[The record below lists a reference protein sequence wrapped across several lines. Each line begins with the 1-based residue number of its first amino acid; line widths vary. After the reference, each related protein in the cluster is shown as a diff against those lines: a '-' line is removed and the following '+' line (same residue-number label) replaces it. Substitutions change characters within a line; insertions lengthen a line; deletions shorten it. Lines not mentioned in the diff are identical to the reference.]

1 MSSTKI
7 EDTAETLRNEQIESI
22 RKYNE
27 EEQRQSIDITFYEIY
42 PIQIMIQ
49 SNVPNK
55 PEFALKSSMFITEPR
70 PEYAKKFKEKYAEM
84 PFFTNEF
91 EYPYNYLVK
100 LEQYEIM
107 DFFFLREEFE
117 LKLKKYLLKTLG
129 KDKITQGI
137 SSTEK
142 QENSKKNVMYML
154 LLLFKTVYPKE
165 NNINSSFTEFLDQY
179 SSGIN
184 FNSVLD
190 LKPTYTYLKESGT
203 EYTVLRAL
211 YLNDIFNNNVYR
223 KLFEA
228 YYDYYVWCD
237 KEKNKVTRE
246 EKINKAKIERLIR
259 DYRKIDN
266 DINVIGN
273 AIIQIS
279 GQDTSTRRY
288 ELIEYEYNLNSL
300 SNIFEL
306 LKLYQ
311 QYNITG
317 SNKTE
322 IKNKMNILVKNKIKV
337 VPPNE
342 VKITNKEEAKNF
354 YDKFKREIIE
364 FKDSEGYIY
373 RGKLDGVTSEYITFN
388 IHNHDSS
395 LGIVIKIKINANPVF
410 ITSGL
415 YSNKIK
421 NTTNLSSDKKNELL
435 QTFDVKII
443 EKGKAE
449 SNTIT
454 FNYPYDS
461 ASSSKNFL
469 ITDAEEKSRV
479 SCKGKC
485 TSSKPIKLSDPEF
498 DNDVNQFIDKIKKSF
513 IKIREKPH
521 DTNKTTETD
530 LSPENIIFDALD
542 RIETFF
548 NYVSNKLAF
557 NRDTKTFI
565 KNLIQ
570 PYTIYKESK
579 LLVDQYFRFKKVDIN
594 FPLEKYDGYM
604 MFIKVL
610 KQYLNPVRE
619 STNRTFQDVIVDYA
633 NNRTGN
639 TEEYP
644 QFVIVADSL
653 YKCFDK
659 FNPKCTIIKDKSR
672 RETVKSFI
680 DTGISEINI
689 NVLNQHKYEINVHLD
704 LVEGHLT
711 PRNTHRINCVYQDS
725 RLADRFEILVNRK
738 RQGDWLIMP
747 APFTKIPPDA
757 GPETPSR
764 FARMRDAVGSVVGR
778 FTSIGTQGTQKVKTA
793 KKGGKRTHRRTR
805 RKKMN

>member
-7 EDTAETLRNEQIESI
+7 DDTAETSRNEQIESI
-22 RKYNE
+22 RKYNK

-55 PEFALKSSMFITEPR
+55 PDFALKSSMFITEPR

-91 EYPYNYLVK
+91 EYPYTYLVK
-100 LEQYEIM
+100 LEKYEIM

-129 KDKITQGI
+129 KDKITRGASDI
-137 SSTEK
+137 EK
-142 QENSKKNVMYML
+142 EENSKKNVMYML

-190 LKPTYTYLKESGT
+190 LQPTYTYLKESGT

-237 KEKNKVTRE
+237 KEKKKVMRE

-259 DYRKIDN
+259 DYKKLDN

-273 AIIQIS
+273 AISQIS

-288 ELIEYEYNLNSL
+288 ELIEYGYNLNSL

-317 SNKTE
+317 SNKSE
-322 IKNKMNILVKNKIKV
+322 IKNKMNNIAKDKIKTV
-337 VPPNE
+337 APNE
-342 VKITNKEEAKNF
+342 IKITNTEEARNF
-354 YDKFKREIIE
+354 HDKFKGIVE

-373 RGKLDGVTSEYITFN
+373 RGKVDKVDKEFINFV
-388 IHNHDSS
+388 IHYQESL
-395 LGIVIKIKINANPVF
+395 LGITIKIKINSNPVF

-415 YSNKIK
+415 YTNKII
-421 NTTNLSSDKKNELL
+421 NTTNLSSDKKKEIL
-435 QTFDVKII
+435 QIFDIKIV
-443 EKGKAE
+443 EKGNV
-449 SNTIT
+449 SGNIT
-454 FNYPYDS
+454 FTYPYDKDS
-461 ASSSKNFL
+461 KIKNFL
-469 ITDAEEKSRV
+469 ITDAEEKNKVKCPSD
-479 SCKGKC
+479 GKC
-485 TSSKPIKLSDPEF
+485 TSSRPIKLSDPEF
-498 DNDVNQFIDKIKKSF
+498 NNDIDQFIEKINKSF

-521 DTNKTTETD
+521 DTTKTIETD
-530 LSPENIIFDALD
+530 MSPENIIFDALD

-557 NRDTKTFI
+557 NRDTKSFI

-570 PYTIYKESK
+570 PYTTYKESK
-579 LLVDQYFRFKKVDIN
+579 LLVDQYFKYKKVDIN

-604 MFIKVL
+604 TFINVL

-619 STNRTFQDVIVDYA
+619 STNRTFQDVIIDYA

-639 TEEYP
+639 TPEYP

-672 RETVKSFI
+672 RETVKAFI

-711 PRNTHRINCVYQDS
+711 PQNTHRINCVYQDS

-757 GPETPSR
+757 GTEKPSR

-778 FTSIGTQGTQKVKTA
+778 FTSIGTQGTQKVETA
-793 KKGGKRTHRRTR
+793 KKGGKRKHRRTR
-805 RKKMN
+805 RIKK

>member
-7 EDTAETLRNEQIESI
+7 DDMAETSRNEQIESI
-22 RKYNE
+22 RKYNK

-55 PEFALKSSMFITEPR
+55 PDFALKSSMFITEPR

-91 EYPYNYLVK
+91 EYPYTYLVK
-100 LEQYEIM
+100 LEKYEIM

-129 KDKITQGI
+129 KDKITRGASDI
-137 SSTEK
+137 EK
-142 QENSKKNVMYML
+142 EENSKKNVMYML

-190 LKPTYTYLKESGT
+190 VNPTYTYLKESGT

-237 KEKNKVTRE
+237 KEKKKVMRE

-259 DYRKIDN
+259 DYKKLDN

-273 AIIQIS
+273 AISQIS

-317 SNKTE
+317 SNKSE
-322 IKNKMNILVKNKIKV
+322 IKNKMNNIAKDKIKTV
-337 VPPNE
+337 APNE
-342 VKITNKEEAKNF
+342 IKITNTEEARNF
-354 YDKFKREIIE
+354 HDKFKGIVE

-373 RGKLDGVTSEYITFN
+373 RGKVDKVDKEFINFV
-388 IHNHDSS
+388 IHYQESL
-395 LGIVIKIKINANPVF
+395 LGITIKIKINSNPVF

-415 YSNKIK
+415 YTNKII
-421 NTTNLSSDKKNELL
+421 NTTNLSSDKKKEIL
-435 QTFDVKII
+435 QTFDVKIV
-443 EKGKAE
+443 EKGNVSGK
-449 SNTIT
+449 IT
-454 FNYPYDS
+454 FTYPYEKNTNI
-461 ASSSKNFL
+461 KNFL
-469 ITDAEEKSRV
+469 ITDAEEKNKV
-479 SCKGKC
+479 VCAGKC
-485 TSSKPIKLSDPEF
+485 TSSRPIKLSDPEF
-498 DNDVNQFIDKIKKSF
+498 NNDIDQFIEKINKSF
-513 IKIREKPH
+513 VKIREKPH
-521 DTNKTTETD
+521 DTTKTIETD
-530 LSPENIIFDALD
+530 MLPENIIFDALD

-557 NRDTKTFI
+557 NRDTKSFI

-570 PYTIYKESK
+570 PYTTYKESK
-579 LLVDQYFRFKKVDIN
+579 LLVDQYFKYKKVDIN

-604 MFIKVL
+604 TFINVL

-619 STNRTFQDVIVDYA
+619 STNRTFQDVIIDYA

-639 TEEYP
+639 TPEDP

-672 RETVKSFI
+672 RETVKAFI

-711 PRNTHRINCVYQDS
+711 PQNTHRINCVYQDS

-757 GPETPSR
+757 GPEKPSR

-778 FTSIGTQGTQKVKTA
+778 FTSIGTQGTQKVETA
-793 KKGGKRTHRRTR
+793 KKGGKRKHRRTR
-805 RKKMN
+805 RIKK

>member
-7 EDTAETLRNEQIESI
+7 DDTAETLRNEQIEAV

-55 PEFALKSSMFITEPR
+55 PDFALKSSMFITEPR

-91 EYPYNYLVK
+91 EYPYTYLVK
-100 LEQYEIM
+100 LEKYEIM

-129 KDKITQGI
+129 KDKITRGASDI
-137 SSTEK
+137 EK
-142 QENSKKNVMYML
+142 EENSKKNVMYML

-190 LKPTYTYLKESGT
+190 LQPTYTYLKESGT

-237 KEKNKVTRE
+237 KEKKKVMRE

-259 DYRKIDN
+259 DYKKLDN

-273 AIIQIS
+273 AISQIS

-288 ELIEYEYNLNSL
+288 ELIEYGYNLNSL

-317 SNKTE
+317 SNKSE
-322 IKNKMNILVKNKIKV
+322 IKNKMNNIAKDKIKTV
-337 VPPNE
+337 APNE
-342 VKITNKEEAKNF
+342 IKITNTEEARNF
-354 YDKFKREIIE
+354 HDKFKGIVE

-373 RGKLDGVTSEYITFN
+373 RGKVDKVDKEFINFV
-388 IHNHDSS
+388 IHYQESL
-395 LGIVIKIKINANPVF
+395 LGITIKIKINSNPVF

-415 YSNKIK
+415 YTNKII
-421 NTTNLSSDKKNELL
+421 NTTNLSSDKKKEIL
-435 QTFDVKII
+435 QIFDIKIV
-443 EKGKAE
+443 EKGNV
-449 SNTIT
+449 SGNIT
-454 FNYPYDS
+454 FTYPYDKDS
-461 ASSSKNFL
+461 KIKNFL
-469 ITDAEEKSRV
+469 ITDAEEKNKVKCPSD
-479 SCKGKC
+479 GKC
-485 TSSKPIKLSDPEF
+485 TSSRPIKLSDPEF
-498 DNDVNQFIDKIKKSF
+498 NNDIDQFIEKINKSF

-521 DTNKTTETD
+521 DTTKTIETD
-530 LSPENIIFDALD
+530 MSPENIIFDALD

-557 NRDTKTFI
+557 NRDTKSFI

-570 PYTIYKESK
+570 PYTTYKESK
-579 LLVDQYFRFKKVDIN
+579 LLVDQYFKYKKVDIN

-604 MFIKVL
+604 TFINVL

-619 STNRTFQDVIVDYA
+619 STNRTFQDVIIDYA

-639 TEEYP
+639 TPEYP

-672 RETVKSFI
+672 RETVKAFI

-711 PRNTHRINCVYQDS
+711 PQNTHRINCVYQDS

-757 GPETPSR
+757 GTEKPSR

-778 FTSIGTQGTQKVKTA
+778 FTSIGTQGTQKVETA
-793 KKGGKRTHRRTR
+793 KKGGKRKHRRTR
-805 RKKMN
+805 RIKK